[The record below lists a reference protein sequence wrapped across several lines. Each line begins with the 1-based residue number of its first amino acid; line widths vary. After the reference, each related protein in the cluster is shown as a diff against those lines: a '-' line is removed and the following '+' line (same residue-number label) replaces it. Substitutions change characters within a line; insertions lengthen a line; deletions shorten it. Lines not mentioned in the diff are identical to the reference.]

1 MEKKI
6 LSDAEWKAKL
16 TPEQYHVLREAGTES
31 PFTGKFYHNKDEG
44 RYFCAG
50 CGAELFDS
58 AEKYDSGSGW
68 PSFTAPIDAEAV
80 SEHVDTKHGM
90 RRVEIRCAACDGH
103 LGHVFPDGPGVTEIG
118 RASCRERV
126 CKYVEISVVAVSLKK
141 K

>member
-1 MEKKI
+1 MYCFFLLMIQRPPRSQRTDTPLPYTTLFRSILGMEKKI

-16 TPEQYHVLREAGTES
+16 TPEQYHVLREAGTER

-68 PSFTAPIDAEAV
+68 PSFTDRK
-80 SEHVDTKHGM
+80 STRLNSSH
-90 RRVEIRCAACDGH
+90 
-103 LGHVFPDGPGVTEIG
+103 
-118 RASCRERV
+118 
-126 CKYVEISVVAVSLKK
+126 
-141 K
+141 

>member
-16 TPEQYHVLREAGTES
+16 TPEQYHVLREAGTER

-58 AEKYDSGSGW
+58 AEKYESGPGW
-68 PSFTAPIDAEAV
+68 PRLTAPNDAAAGRENDTTKTAKQRGENKREIEA
-80 SEHVDTKHGM
+80 E
-90 RRVEIRCAACDGH
+90 
-103 LGHVFPDGPGVTEIG
+103 
-118 RASCRERV
+118 
-126 CKYVEISVVAVSLKK
+126 
-141 K
+141 